1 MIPDTTKLLVCE
13 KEGINLMECEMRVKL
28 SIITP
33 VYNRA
38 YILNELY
45 ESLTKQTSKEFEWI
59 VIDDGSTDN
68 TWELLKE
75 YKEAA
80 TPFPIIIQRQENQG
94 KHIAVNLAV
103 TLAKGEFVFIVDSD
117 DYLTEDAVETVCSWI
132 EQVRDR
138 EDIAAVAG
146 LRGNKVTGECLGRYS
161 EGVKAGEWI
170 EAKNT
175 ERRKYKLSGDKA
187 EVYRTELLR
196 SHLFPK
202 FGDEKFLSEECVWNQ
217 LAMEGYWVR
226 WYNKIIYWCDYLPDG
241 LTKNAEKELKN
252 FDGFTFTIRQRIKCL
267 GKVEGLFA
275 RGFYYE
281 VAKRK
286 GIGWKE
292 AAERIDTSCALL
304 LSGYMMRKLKGGLT
318 SFGLVLKG
326 KKLYK
331 NE

>member
-1 MIPDTTKLLVCE
+1 MSA
-13 KEGINLMECEMRVKL
+13 KL

-33 VYNRA
+33 AYNRA

-45 ESLTKQTSKEFEWI
+45 ESLKKQTSKEFEWI

-68 TWELLKE
+68 TWELLME

-80 TPFPIIIQRQENQG
+80 TSFPIIIQRQGNRG

-117 DYLTEDAVETVCSWI
+117 DCLTEDAVETVCSWM
-132 EQVRDR
+132 EQVKGR

-146 LRGNKVTGECLGRYS
+146 LRGDKRMKERLGQYPDQEDNR
-161 EGVKAGEWI
+161 EWI

-175 ERRKYKLSGDKA
+175 ERRKYKLLGDKA

-196 SHLFPK
+196 SHPFPQ
-202 FGDEKFLSEECVWNQ
+202 FEGEKFLSEECVWNQ
-217 LAMEGYWVR
+217 LATEGYLIR
-226 WYNKIIYWCDYLPDG
+226 WYNKIIYWCEYLEDG
-241 LTKNAEKELKN
+241 LTKSTDKELEN
-252 FDGFTFTIRQRIKCL
+252 FEGFTYTIRQRIKCL

-292 AAERIDTSCALL
+292 AAERIDTSCVLL

-318 SFGLVLKG
+318 SFCRMLKE